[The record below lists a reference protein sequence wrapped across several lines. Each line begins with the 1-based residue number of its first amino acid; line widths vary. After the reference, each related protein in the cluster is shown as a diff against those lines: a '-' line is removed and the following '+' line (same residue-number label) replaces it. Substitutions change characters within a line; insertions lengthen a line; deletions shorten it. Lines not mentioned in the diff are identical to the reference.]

1 MYYVYSSR
9 VRVLS
14 TKLSLVLSSSLSL
27 SLFFSNHHRNT
38 KRKHTTTTNSE
49 EKHLF
54 LKTIIEREKSSEKF
68 SPCLFTQ
75 KKTQKSHV
83 TERKSAEKQP
93 TPLMNT
99 FALVVFITS
108 PRHSL
113 KLHARD
119 RHKQQHKQE

>member
-14 TKLSLVLSSSLSL
+14 TKLSLVLSSSL

-54 LKTIIEREKSSEKF
+54 LKTIIEREKSS
-68 SPCLFTQ
+68 
-75 KKTQKSHV
+75 
-83 TERKSAEKQP
+83 
-93 TPLMNT
+93 
-99 FALVVFITS
+99 
-108 PRHSL
+108 
-113 KLHARD
+113 
-119 RHKQQHKQE
+119 

>member
-14 TKLSLVLSSSLSL
+14 AKLSLVLSSSLSL

-54 LKTIIEREKSSEKF
+54 LKTIIEREKSS
-68 SPCLFTQ
+68 
-75 KKTQKSHV
+75 
-83 TERKSAEKQP
+83 
-93 TPLMNT
+93 
-99 FALVVFITS
+99 
-108 PRHSL
+108 
-113 KLHARD
+113 
-119 RHKQQHKQE
+119 

>member
-9 VRVLS
+9 VCVLS
-14 TKLSLVLSSSLSL
+14 TKLSLVLSSSL

-54 LKTIIEREKSSEKF
+54 LKTIIEREKNK
-68 SPCLFTQ
+68 
-75 KKTQKSHV
+75 
-83 TERKSAEKQP
+83 RKSAEKQP

-99 FALVVFITS
+99 FALVFFHHVS
-108 PRHSL
+108 SSL
-113 KLHARD
+113 FLTHTHTRD
-119 RHKQQHKQE
+119 INNTT